1 MALSQFSFTKQ
12 GDPGMAKFA
21 RDRRLAEVLAQQ
33 ALTPDPSQMAG
44 GYVVRQSALNP
55 LAKMAQALASRKID
69 ERADTGER
77 DYVRQR
83 SEDVARAI
91 AEARRAGDG
100 REAQPA
106 IEAPP
111 DELGGGPG
119 RPELE
124 ARAPNP
130 MRTYE
135 ALAGVDDPI
144 VKQFGLQSMLANIGP
159 KAPIKLSKDDRL
171 VDPTNYGTIVGPQER
186 AKMTRVEIP
195 DGRGGVRVG
204 FVDMNNPNPMQ
215 TFQEA
220 GTQGAK
226 AEVLPSGQA
235 INPYDVQPG
244 TVFNDPNKI
253 MQIGPNGPVVN
264 QPLVDAKK
272 SVAKAGASTQ
282 AVTVNT
288 DKTLFGHLA
297 GKVGEQIA
305 AGADQA
311 RAAVGT
317 LQTVGQINEALNTGK
332 VVAGPLTTARVFLDQ
347 VGQVLGMAGKDSTE
361 RLTNTRK
368 AIQGLAQLE
377 LDAAQQMKGQGQITE
392 AERSII
398 RRAASGDID
407 GMTGP
412 ELRVLMRSLEKTARY
427 KIQAN
432 QANVD
437 RLKADPQSGAVPR
450 YMEVPMPAEYQGP
463 DRRTAPR
470 QGSGRVVV
478 DY

>member
-21 RDRRLAEVLAQQ
+21 RDRKLAEVLAQQ
-33 ALTPDPSQMAG
+33 ALTPDPTQMAG

-55 LAKMAQALASRKID
+55 LVKVAQALASQKMA

-171 VDPTNYGTIVGPQER
+171 VDPTNYGTIVGPQQQP
-186 AKMTRVEIP
+186 KITRVEIP
-195 DGRGGVRVG
+195 DGKGGVRVG

-220 GTQGAK
+220 GTQGPK
-226 AEVLPSGQA
+226 AELAPSGEA
-235 INPYDVQPG
+235 YNPYAVQPG

-264 QPLVDAKK
+264 QPLVNAKTGI
-272 SVAKAGASTQ
+272 ARAGATNV
-282 AVTVNT
+282 AVNT
-288 DKTLFGHLA
+288 EKTVFGDIASGVGKSLGA
-297 GKVGEQIA
+297 GP
-305 AGADQA
+305 DQA
-311 RAAVGT
+311 RAAVQT
-317 LQTVGQINEALNTGK
+317 LQTVSQIRQAIDSGRMT
-332 VVAGPLTTARVFLDQ
+332 AGPGTSARQFLGQ
-347 VGQVLGMAGKDSTE
+347 AGQVLGVAGKDETE
-361 RLTNTRK
+361 RLVETRR

-392 AERSII
+392 AERAII

-407 GMTGP
+407 SMSIP
-412 ELRVLMRSLEKTARY
+412 ELRMLMTTMDKTSRS
-427 KIQAN
+427 KIAAN
-432 QANVD
+432 QRTVEMLRQYPGAGP
-437 RLKADPQSGAVPR
+437 LPQL
-450 YMEVPMPAEYQGP
+450 MDVPMPPEYQ
-463 DRRTAPR
+463 APAAAPP
-470 QGSGRVVV
+470 GNGKFRVLGVEKP
-478 DY
+478 